1 MRRFRQFF
9 QNLKIRRKIQLF
21 SAVLVLL
28 LCVVFV
34 WFYSLLAFQTV
45 KQRTRETAEQNLG
58 EIETYI
64 LAVDRRISAGLN
76 HLGTS
81 ISLQKVLEQ
90 IRSGAGTEQVWTVD
104 ALLWDLQNASQLQ
117 GLEIFTPEGT
127 FVAGTL
133 EEQEP
138 AQPALEIF
146 PQLREHPETNVWY
159 DDGENTNA
167 RTDHISV
174 YRAVCGR
181 DRQVVAVV
189 RARLDVSALSDIYN
203 YVGFNL
209 SSELYLFTGRGNL
222 LLPKEAEPA
231 VLRVGRDSFEDYQN
245 GSWQEEKTYT
255 NRDETYLVQSLPL
268 ETHHLYVVSIAGYSQ
283 MKEDVQTLQTTILL
297 LGLSCILVLVFY
309 LSLMGKAISR
319 PIVELSG
326 KMERVREGEL
336 SLRIGSE
343 NQDEIGI
350 LSRNFDRMLD
360 RIEELMQEVA
370 AAEKRRHELEL
381 ISLQTQITPHFL
393 YNSLDSVSALA
404 QMGDM
409 EGAFEM
415 SKALGSFYR
424 GVLSDGRSVIR
435 IREELRMTDS
445 YLRVQ
450 HQRYRDDFTYH
461 IDVDPALLEASIV
474 KLTLQPLVENAI
486 YHGIRKVRRPGRIEI
501 SGRLEEGTV
510 ILSVWDNGQGMQRD
524 EGIPENA
531 EKGDL
536 ILHRK
541 GYGMYNADQ
550 RIKLY
555 FGGGY
560 GLHVESQP
568 GEWTRVDVYLP
579 LQPYGEYQ
587 HDFGTDR

>member
-45 KQRTRETAEQNLG
+45 KQRARETAEQNLG
-58 EIETYI
+58 EIQTYI
-64 LAVDRRISAGLN
+64 FAVDRRISAGLN

-81 ISLQKVLEQ
+81 ISLQKVMEQ
-90 IRSGAGTEQVWTVD
+90 ARSGAGTEQIWTVD
-104 ALLWDLQNASQLQ
+104 ALLQDLQSASQVQ
-117 GLEIFTPEGT
+117 GLEVFTPEGT
-127 FVAGTL
+127 FVVGTQ
-133 EEQEP
+133 EEQETV
-138 AQPALEIF
+138 QPALEIF
-146 PQLREHPETNVWY
+146 PELLEHPETNLWY

-174 YRAVCGR
+174 YRAVCGQ

-231 VLRVGRDSFEDYQN
+231 VLRVGRDSFEDYQS

-255 NRDETYLVQSLPL
+255 NQQDTYLVQSLPL
-268 ETHHLYVVSIAGYSQ
+268 EGYQLYVVSIAGYSL
-283 MKEDVQTLQTTILL
+283 MKEDVQTLQATILL
-297 LGLSCILVLVFY
+297 LGFSCILVLVCY
-309 LSLMGKAISR
+309 LSLMGTAISR

-326 KMERVREGEL
+326 KMERVREGDL
-336 SLRIGSE
+336 SLRIGSQ

-415 SKALGSFYR
+415 SKALGGFYR

-450 HQRYRDDFTYH
+450 SQRYRDGFTYR
-461 IDVDPALLEASIV
+461 IDVAPELMEASIV

-501 SGRLEEGTV
+501 SGRLEGETV
-510 ILSVWDNGQGMQRD
+510 ILSVWDNGPGMQQS

-555 FGGGY
+555 FGSGY
-560 GLHVESQP
+560 GLHVESEP
-568 GEWTRVDVYLP
+568 GEWTRVDVQLP
-579 LQPYGEYQ
+579 LQPYGEYH

>member
-1 MRRFRQFF
+1 M
-9 QNLKIRRKIQLF
+9 
-21 SAVLVLL
+21 
-28 LCVVFV
+28 
-34 WFYSLLAFQTV
+34 
-45 KQRTRETAEQNLG
+45 
-58 EIETYI
+58 
-64 LAVDRRISAGLN
+64 
-76 HLGTS
+76 
-81 ISLQKVLEQ
+81 
-90 IRSGAGTEQVWTVD
+90 D

-117 GLEIFTPEGT
+117 GLEIFTPDGT
-127 FVAGTL
+127 FVAGTV
-133 EEQEP
+133 EEQET

-297 LGLSCILVLVFY
+297 LGLSCILVLVSY

>member
-231 VLRVGRDSFEDYQN
+231 VLRVGRDSFED
-245 GSWQEEKTYT
+245 
-255 NRDETYLVQSLPL
+255 
-268 ETHHLYVVSIAGYSQ
+268 
-283 MKEDVQTLQTTILL
+283 
-297 LGLSCILVLVFY
+297 
-309 LSLMGKAISR
+309 
-319 PIVELSG
+319 
-326 KMERVREGEL
+326 
-336 SLRIGSE
+336 
-343 NQDEIGI
+343 
-350 LSRNFDRMLD
+350 
-360 RIEELMQEVA
+360 
-370 AAEKRRHELEL
+370 
-381 ISLQTQITPHFL
+381 
-393 YNSLDSVSALA
+393 
-404 QMGDM
+404 
-409 EGAFEM
+409 
-415 SKALGSFYR
+415 
-424 GVLSDGRSVIR
+424 
-435 IREELRMTDS
+435 
-445 YLRVQ
+445 
-450 HQRYRDDFTYH
+450 
-461 IDVDPALLEASIV
+461 
-474 KLTLQPLVENAI
+474 
-486 YHGIRKVRRPGRIEI
+486 
-501 SGRLEEGTV
+501 
-510 ILSVWDNGQGMQRD
+510 
-524 EGIPENA
+524 
-531 EKGDL
+531 
-536 ILHRK
+536 
-541 GYGMYNADQ
+541 
-550 RIKLY
+550 
-555 FGGGY
+555 
-560 GLHVESQP
+560 
-568 GEWTRVDVYLP
+568 
-579 LQPYGEYQ
+579 
-587 HDFGTDR
+587 

>member
-45 KQRTRETAEQNLG
+45 KQRARETAEQNLG
-58 EIETYI
+58 EIQTYI
-64 LAVDRRISAGLN
+64 FAVDRRISAGLN

-81 ISLQKVLEQ
+81 ISLQKVMEQ
-90 IRSGAGTEQVWTVD
+90 ARSGAGAEQIWTVD
-104 ALLWDLQNASQLQ
+104 ALLWDLQSASQVQ
-117 GLEIFTPEGT
+117 GLEVFTPEGA
-127 FVAGTL
+127 FVVGTQ
-133 EEQEP
+133 EEQETV
-138 AQPALEIF
+138 QPALEIF
-146 PQLREHPETNVWY
+146 PELLEHPETNLWY

-174 YRAVCGR
+174 YRAVCGQ
-181 DRQVVAVV
+181 DRKVVAVV

-231 VLRVGRDSFEDYQN
+231 VLRVGRDSFEDYQS

-255 NRDETYLVQSLPL
+255 NQQDTYLVQSLPL
-268 ETHHLYVVSIAGYSQ
+268 ENDQLYVVSIAGYSL

-297 LGLSCILVLVFY
+297 LGFSCILVLVCY
-309 LSLMGKAISR
+309 LSLMGTAISR

-326 KMERVREGEL
+326 KMERVREGDL
-336 SLRIGSE
+336 SLRIGSQ

-415 SKALGSFYR
+415 SKALGGFYR

-450 HQRYRDDFTYH
+450 SQRYRDGFTYR
-461 IDVDPALLEASIV
+461 IDVAPELMEASIV

-501 SGRLEEGTV
+501 SGCLEGETV
-510 ILSVWDNGQGMQRD
+510 ILSVWDNGPGMQQN

-555 FGGGY
+555 FGSGY
-560 GLHVESQP
+560 GLHVESEP
-568 GEWTRVDVYLP
+568 GEWTRVDVRLP
-579 LQPYGEYQ
+579 LQPYGEYH

>member
-45 KQRTRETAEQNLG
+45 KQRARETAEQNLG

-104 ALLWDLQNASQLQ
+104 ALLWDLQNASQIQ
-117 GLEIFTPEGT
+117 GLEIFTPDGT

-133 EEQEP
+133 EERET

-255 NRDETYLVQSLPL
+255 NRDETYLVQSLRW
-268 ETHHLYVVSIAGYSQ
+268 
-283 MKEDVQTLQTTILL
+283 
-297 LGLSCILVLVFY
+297 
-309 LSLMGKAISR
+309 R
-319 PIVELSG
+319 PITS
-326 KMERVREGEL
+326 MW
-336 SLRIGSE
+336 
-343 NQDEIGI
+343 
-350 LSRNFDRMLD
+350 
-360 RIEELMQEVA
+360 
-370 AAEKRRHELEL
+370 
-381 ISLQTQITPHFL
+381 
-393 YNSLDSVSALA
+393 SAL
-404 QMGDM
+404 
-409 EGAFEM
+409 
-415 SKALGSFYR
+415 
-424 GVLSDGRSVIR
+424 
-435 IREELRMTDS
+435 
-445 YLRVQ
+445 
-450 HQRYRDDFTYH
+450 
-461 IDVDPALLEASIV
+461 P
-474 KLTLQPLVENAI
+474 
-486 YHGIRKVRRPGRIEI
+486 
-501 SGRLEEGTV
+501 
-510 ILSVWDNGQGMQRD
+510 
-524 EGIPENA
+524 GIP
-531 EKGDL
+531 
-536 ILHRK
+536 R
-541 GYGMYNADQ
+541 
-550 RIKLY
+550 
-555 FGGGY
+555 
-560 GLHVESQP
+560 
-568 GEWTRVDVYLP
+568 
-579 LQPYGEYQ
+579 
-587 HDFGTDR
+587 

>member
-1 MRRFRQFF
+1 MRKFRQFF

-21 SAVLVLL
+21 SVVLVLL

-45 KQRTRETAEQNLG
+45 RQRTWETAEQNLS
-58 EIETYI
+58 EIRTYI
-64 LAVDRRISAGLN
+64 LTVDRRISAGLN

-81 ISLQKVLEQ
+81 ISLQKVMEQ
-90 IRSGAGTEQVWTVD
+90 SHSGSTEQVWTVD
-104 ALLWDLQNASQLQ
+104 ALLQDLQNASQIQ
-117 GLEIFTPEGT
+117 DLEIFTPDGT
-127 FVAGTL
+127 FVVGTQ
-133 EEQEP
+133 EEQEAIRP
-138 AQPALEIF
+138 APEIF
-146 PQLREHPETNVWY
+146 PQLLEHPESNLWW
-159 DDGENTNA
+159 DDGENVNA
-167 RTDHISV
+167 RADHISV

-181 DRQVVAVV
+181 DREVVAVV
-189 RARLDVSALSDIYN
+189 RARLDASVLSDVYN

-209 SSELYLFTGRGNL
+209 SSELYLFTDQGNL
-222 LLPKEAEPA
+222 LLPKDAEPSA
-231 VLRVGRDSFEDYQN
+231 LRVGRESFEDYQRGN
-245 GSWQEEKTYT
+245 WQEEKTYA
-255 NRDETYLVQSLPL
+255 NQQDTYLVQGLPL
-268 ETHHLYVVSIAGYSQ
+268 KNYHLYVVSIAGYSL

-297 LGLSCILVLVFY
+297 LGFSCILVLVFY

-319 PIVELSG
+319 PIAELSR

-370 AAEKRRHELEL
+370 AAENRRYELEL

-415 SKALGSFYR
+415 SKALSGFYR

-450 HQRYRDDFTYH
+450 SQRYRDGFTYR
-461 IDVDPALLEASIV
+461 IDVDPLLMEASIV

-501 SGRLEEGTV
+501 SGRLEDHTV
-510 ILSVWDNGQGMQRD
+510 ILSVWDNGQGIRQD

-536 ILHRK
+536 IMHRK

-555 FGGGY
+555 FGSGY
-560 GLHVESQP
+560 GLQVESEP
-568 GEWTRVDVYLP
+568 GEWTRVNVRLP
-579 LQPYGEYQ
+579 LQSYGEYH

>member
-117 GLEIFTPEGT
+117 GLEIFTPDGT
-127 FVAGTL
+127 FVAGTV
-133 EEQEP
+133 EEQET

-255 NRDETYLVQSLPL
+255 TRDETYLVQSLPL

-297 LGLSCILVLVFY
+297 LGLSCILVLVSY

-404 QMGDM
+404 QRGDL
-409 EGAFEM
+409 EGAFER

-424 GVLSDGRSVIR
+424 GVLRDGRSVIR

>member
-1 MRRFRQFF
+1 MRRFGQFF

-45 KQRTRETAEQNLG
+45 RQRTRETAEQNLS
-58 EIETYI
+58 EIQIYI

-81 ISLQKVLEQ
+81 ISLQKVMEQ
-90 IRSGAGTEQVWTVD
+90 SRGGSGEQVWAVD
-104 ALLWDLQNASQLQ
+104 ALLQDLQNASQIQ
-117 GLEIFTPEGT
+117 DLEIFTPDGT
-127 FVAGTL
+127 FVVGTRQ
-133 EEQEP
+133 EQEP
-138 AQPALEIF
+138 VPPALEIF
-146 PQLREHPETNVWY
+146 PQLLEHPETNLWC
-159 DDGENTNA
+159 DDGENVNA

-174 YRAVCGR
+174 YRAVCGQ
-181 DRQVVAVV
+181 DREVVAVV

-209 SSELYLFTGRGNL
+209 SSELYLFTDQGNL
-222 LLPKEAEPA
+222 LLPKETEPSA
-231 VLRVGRDSFEDYQN
+231 LRVGRESFEDYEG
-245 GSWQEEKTYT
+245 GSWQEEKTYA
-255 NRDETYLVQSLPL
+255 NRQDTYLVQSLPL
-268 ETHHLYVVSIAGYSQ
+268 ENYHLYVVSIAGYSL

-297 LGLSCILVLVFY
+297 LGFSCILVLVCY

-415 SKALGSFYR
+415 SKALGGFYR

-450 HQRYRDDFTYH
+450 SQRYRDGFTYC
-461 IDVDPALLEASIV
+461 IDVNEALLEASIV

-501 SGRLEEGTV
+501 SGRLEGETV

-555 FGGGY
+555 FGSGY
-560 GLHVESQP
+560 GLHVESEP
-568 GEWTRVDVYLP
+568 GEWTRVDVRLP
-579 LQPYGEYQ
+579 LQPYGEYH